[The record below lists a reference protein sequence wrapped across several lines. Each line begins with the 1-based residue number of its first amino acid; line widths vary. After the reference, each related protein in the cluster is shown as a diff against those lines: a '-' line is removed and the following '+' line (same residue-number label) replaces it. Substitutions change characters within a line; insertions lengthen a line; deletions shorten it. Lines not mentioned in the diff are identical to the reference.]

1 MVHYGTY
8 SLAQI
13 KDYLADHNVPVRR

>member
-8 SLAQI
+8 SLPQI
-13 KDYLADHNVPVRR
+13 KEHLASAGVPVRR